1 MFRKHESSFAW
12 KAGLLAVL
20 VHVLLVGILLFSFQ
34 WKAAH
39 TVVSVS
45 DVMLWDNLPSKSQ
58 PLPRPEPKIEPKP
71 EPEPPKPVPEV
82 KKEPEPVEVKPEPK
96 PEPEVPKVDIE
107 LENKKKKAE
116 EEKKK
121 KLEEEK
127 KKAEAKKKAE
137 EAEKKKLAEEKK
149 RQELERQK
157 KLDAIKEAAREDALD
172 PNRDKRAQEALEAL
186 QKMNNEELGDANK
199 EAAMAASQ
207 GIVDEYIAKIQAK
220 VRGNVNKSLCA
231 DGNPEPSFKISLLPN
246 GEFSGSPTLA
256 KSSGSKACDD
266 AVERAIIASEPFPL
280 PQDPSAMARF
290 RNLNLKFKPNGD

>member
-1 MFRKHESSFAW
+1 MFRKHETSFAW

-58 PLPRPEPKIEPKP
+58 PLPKPEPKIEPKP
-71 EPEPPKPVPEV
+71 EPPKPLPEV
-82 KKEPEPVEVKPEPK
+82 KKEPEPELIKPEPK
-96 PEPEVPKVDIE
+96 PEPVKPEVDIA

-121 KLEEEK
+121 KLAEEKKLVEEK
-127 KKAEAKKKAE
+127 KKAEE
-137 EAEKKKLAEEKK
+137 EKKKKLAEEKK
-149 RQELERQK
+149 RKELERQK
-157 KLDAIKEAAREDALD
+157 KLEAIKEAAREDALD
-172 PNRDKRAQEALEAL
+172 PNKDKRAQEALEAL
-186 QKMNNEELGDANK
+186 QRMNNQDLGDANK

-220 VRGNVNKSLCA
+220 VRGHVNKSLCA

-280 PQDPSAMARF
+280 PQDSDALARF

>member
-1 MFRKHESSFAW
+1 MFRKHEASFAW

-58 PLPRPEPKIEPKP
+58 PLPKPEPKIEP
-71 EPEPPKPVPEV
+71 EPEPPKPAPEL
-82 KKEPEPVEVKPEPK
+82 KKEPEPVQVKPEPK
-96 PEPEVPKVDIE
+96 PEPEEPKVDIE

-121 KLEEEK
+121 KLE
-127 KKAEAKKKAE
+127 AKKKAE

-149 RQELERQK
+149 QKELERQK
-157 KLDAIKEAAREDALD
+157 KLDAIKEAAREDVLD
-172 PNRDKRAQEALEAL
+172 PNKDRRAQEALEAL

-246 GEFSGSPTLA
+246 GEFSGSPTLV

-280 PQDPSAMARF
+280 PQDPDAMARF

>member
-1 MFRKHESSFAW
+1 MFRKHESTFAW

-58 PLPRPEPKIEPKP
+58 ALPKPEPKIEPKP
-71 EPEPPKPVPEV
+71 EPEPPKPLPET

-96 PEPEVPKVDIE
+96 PEPEVPKVDID

-121 KLEEEK
+121 KLAEEN
-127 KKAEAKKKAE
+127 KKAE
-137 EAEKKKLAEEKK
+137 EKKKKLAEEKK
-149 RQELERQK
+149 LKELEKQK
-157 KLDAIKEAAREDALD
+157 KLEAIKEAAREDALD
-172 PNRDKRAQEALEAL
+172 PNKEKRAQEALEAL
-186 QKMNNEELGDANK
+186 QRMNNEDLGDANK

-220 VRGNVNKSLCA
+220 VRGYVNKSLCA

-246 GEFSGSPTLA
+246 GEFSGKPTLT
-256 KSSGSKACDD
+256 KSSGSEACDD
-266 AVERAIIASEPFPL
+266 AVERAIIESEPFPL
-280 PQDPSAMARF
+280 PQDPDALARF
-290 RNLNLKFKPNGD
+290 RNLNLKFKPNED

>member
-1 MFRKHESSFAW
+1 MFRKHETSFAW

-58 PLPRPEPKIEPKP
+58 SLPKPEPKIAPK
-71 EPEPPKPVPEV
+71 PEPPKPLPEV
-82 KKEPEPVEVKPEPK
+82 KKEPEPEQIKPEPK
-96 PEPEVPKVDIE
+96 PEPVKPEVDIA

-121 KLEEEK
+121 KLAEEKKLVEEK
-127 KKAEAKKKAE
+127 KKAEE
-137 EAEKKKLAEEKK
+137 EKKKKLAEEKK
-149 RQELERQK
+149 RKELERQK
-157 KLDAIKEAAREDALD
+157 KLEAIKEAAREDALD
-172 PNRDKRAQEALEAL
+172 PNKDKRAQEALEAL
-186 QKMNNEELGDANK
+186 QRMNNEDLGDANK

-220 VRGNVNKSLCA
+220 VRGHVNKSLCA

-280 PQDPSAMARF
+280 PQDSDALARF

>member
-20 VHVLLVGILLFSFQ
+20 VHVLLVGVLLFSFQ

-39 TVVSVS
+39 SVVSVS
-45 DVMLWDNLPSKSQ
+45 DVMLWDDLPSKSQ
-58 PLPRPEPKIEPKP
+58 PLPKPEPKIEPKP
-71 EPEPPKPVPEV
+71 QPEPPKPIPEI
-82 KKEPEPVEVKPEPK
+82 KKEPEPVEVK

-127 KKAEAKKKAE
+127 KKAEERKKAE
-137 EAEKKKLAEEKK
+137 EAEKKRLAEEKK
-149 RQELERQK
+149 RQEIERQK
-157 KLDAIKEAAREDALD
+157 MLEAIKEAAREEALD
-172 PNRDKRAQEALEAL
+172 PNKEKRVQEALEAL
-186 QKMNNEELGDANK
+186 QKMNKEDLGEANK
-199 EAAMAASQ
+199 EGAMAASQ
-207 GIVDEYIAKIQAK
+207 GVVDEYIAKIQAK
-220 VRGNVNKSLCA
+220 VRGHVNKSLCA

-246 GEFSGSPTLA
+246 GEFSGSPILS

-266 AVERAIIASEPFPL
+266 AVERAIIASEPFPV
-280 PQDPSAMARF
+280 PQAPDAMARF